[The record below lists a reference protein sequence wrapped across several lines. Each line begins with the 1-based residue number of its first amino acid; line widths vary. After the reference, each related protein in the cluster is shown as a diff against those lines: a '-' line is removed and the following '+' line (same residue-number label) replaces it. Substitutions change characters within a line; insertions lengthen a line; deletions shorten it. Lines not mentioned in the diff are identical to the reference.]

1 MIKKIPLV
9 VDKDPYKGL
18 FVCGICAGTVQLVPK
33 TQSGNITWR
42 ITCPRCGTLMAC
54 CGTREELLEKAT
66 KKFYI
71 KPLDK
76 PTDNGYKIINEV
88 PKANKVYGTQST
100 G

>member
-1 MIKKIPLV
+1 
-9 VDKDPYKGL
+9 
-18 FVCGICAGTVQLVPK
+18 
-33 TQSGNITWR
+33 
-42 ITCPRCGTLMAC
+42 MAC

-66 KKFYI
+66 KKLYI